1 MTRPRIN
8 FLIAATLSILVGLT
22 SYRFLALDME
32 LAFPGFSEHIANRN
46 LILVTHIASSPIALI
61 IGAIQFF
68 PKKRAARPILHR
80 WLGRIYGVAI
90 LVGGISGLML
100 AYNALGGPIAGWGFG
115 LLAVIWVGITG
126 NAIRFAMARNFVE
139 HRKWMIR
146 SFALTFAAVTLRL
159 YLVGF
164 MLAGFEYAA
173 ASIYIAWM
181 CWVPNLIFAEW
192 WIRRK
197 ARTRLVA

>member
-1 MTRPRIN
+1 MSLSRIN
-8 FLIAATLSILVGLT
+8 FLIAAVFSVLIGLI
-22 SYRFLALDME
+22 SYRFLLLDMN
-32 LAFPGFSEHIANRN
+32 LAVRGFSDHITNRN
-46 LILVTHIASSPIALI
+46 LTLIAHIASSPIALI

-80 WLGRIYGVAI
+80 WLGRIYGLAI

-115 LLAVIWVGITG
+115 LLAVIWMGVTG
-126 NAIRFAMARNFVE
+126 NAVRLAMARNFVE

-164 MLAGFEYAA
+164 TVAGFEYGA

-181 CWVPNLIFAEW
+181 CWMPNLIFAEW
-192 WIRRK
+192 WIRRGNRVK
-197 ARTRLVA
+197 LAA